1 MSETRSA
8 IPTELGTEKI
18 GKLLKQ
24 YALPAIIA
32 QTASSL
38 YNMVDSIFIG
48 QGVGP
53 LAISGLA
60 VTFPLMNLS
69 TAFGTLVGAGAATML
84 SVLLGQKNYK
94 AANKVLGNVVSLN
107 IIIGLAFM
115 ALSLI
120 FIDPILYFFGA
131 SENTLQYAKEYIQI
145 ILYGNVITHLYFGL
159 NAAMRSSGSPKKAMA
174 LTIFTVIFNTILDP
188 IFIFVF
194 DMGIAGAAWA
204 TVIAQAVSMIVVLQH
219 FSNKTRPFHFEKGI
233 ASLDMRVA
241 KDSLAIGMGPFLM
254 HAAACLVTLFINQ
267 QLREYSGDLG
277 IGAYGICNRFIFM
290 FIMICTLIMA
300 LRGRFKA
307 LALHRN
313 EIPLVV
319 LLGLLYALSSVF
331 MFQAFDYMATGLIST
346 MYFVYPV
353 MTASMMAMFFGERM
367 SWGRILSL
375 VMTIGG
381 VLLLYVS
388 DGDER
393 MSLIGVGLTFA
404 AALAYAV
411 YIVITN
417 QSRMR
422 NASGSKVAFWSLMV
436 GSVVFFARTG
446 FGANLQVLP
455 SLECWGLV
463 LLLAIVPTVVSCT
476 SLVLSIRYVGSTI
489 TSILGAMEP
498 VTAVLCGTLV
508 FGEAMSLRIFMGIFV
523 IIAAVMVLVASD
535 EMVARRRAK
544 SRRKGVS

>member
-1 MSETRSA
+1 MADKSKA

-107 IIIGLAFM
+107 IIIGLIFM
-115 ALSLI
+115 AVALI

-131 SENTLQYAKEYIQI
+131 SENTLPYAKEYMKI
-145 ILYGNVITHLYFGL
+145 ILYGNIITHLYFGL
-159 NAAMRSSGSPKKAMA
+159 NAAMRSSGSPKKAMG

-204 TVIAQAVSMIVVLQH
+204 TVLAQTIAMLVVLHH
-219 FSNKTRPFHFEKGI
+219 FSDRSRPFHFEKGI
-233 ASLDMRVA
+233 VSLDMRVA

-254 HAAACLVTLFINQ
+254 NSAACLVTLFINQ

-277 IGAYGICNRFIFM
+277 IGAYGITNRFGFM
-290 FIMICTLIMA
+290 FIMICMGLNQGMQPIAGYNYGARQYSRVKEVFWKTARLAVLVTTICFVIGVFFPQLAVGIFTHDPELSALASRA
-300 LRGRFKA
+300 LR
-307 LALHRN
+307 
-313 EIPLVV
+313 ITMLVFPIV
-319 LLGLLYALSSVF
+319 G
-331 MFQAFDYMATGLIST
+331 FQMIST
-346 MYFVYPV
+346 N
-353 MTASMMAMFFGERM
+353 FFQSLGM
-367 SWGRILSL
+367 VKKSVILSL
-375 VMTIGG
+375 SRQILFLLPLIYALPKWYGADG
-381 VLLLYVS
+381 VWASFPISDVLATLLSIYMLGRLFRKFNRLK
-388 DGDER
+388 DGDDP
-393 MSLIGVGLTFA
+393 SGLGGQ
-404 AALAYAV
+404 
-411 YIVITN
+411 I
-417 QSRMR
+417 
-422 NASGSKVAFWSLMV
+422 
-436 GSVVFFARTG
+436 
-446 FGANLQVLP
+446 
-455 SLECWGLV
+455 
-463 LLLAIVPTVVSCT
+463 
-476 SLVLSIRYVGSTI
+476 
-489 TSILGAMEP
+489 
-498 VTAVLCGTLV
+498 
-508 FGEAMSLRIFMGIFV
+508 
-523 IIAAVMVLVASD
+523 
-535 EMVARRRAK
+535 
-544 SRRKGVS
+544 